1 MTAPDERPEMQYSA
15 PTDRFRLAYDR
26 SGSGPSVVL
35 LHGWPGDHTDWDQLV
50 PKLTDIADVLA
61 PDLRGFGQ
69 SDKYEADPEEIYSA
83 HGQARA
89 VAALMDELGLKD
101 AVVAGYDVGGAVSQT
116 IAAMRPDLVKALVVS
131 PHLPGAG
138 KRVLELGPVREF
150 WYTSFHQLDLARQLI
165 DGNGDAVR
173 AYLRHFWSHWSGP
186 NYILDEKRIDHLVEV
201 YSVPGAFIASIN
213 WYRTSSSNPV
223 TAFATESKPSPAQ
236 RLATPTT
243 VLWEDQDPIFPFEW
257 SDQLDAFF
265 KDYTLERLSGVGHFT
280 PLEATDRFANA
291 IKQQLRHALGD
302 ADRSKSSS
310 TPPAKQRRR
319 SANGRR

>member
-1 MTAPDERPEMQYSA
+1 MQYSS
-15 PTDRFRLAYDR
+15 PIDGFRLAYER

-35 LHGWPGDHTDWDQLV
+35 LHGWPGDHTDWDALV
-50 PKLTDIADVLA
+50 PRLRDAADVLA

-89 VAALMDELGLKD
+89 IAALMDEVGLKN

-116 IAAMRPDLVKALVVS
+116 LAATRPDLVKALVVS

-138 KRVLELGPVREF
+138 KRVLEFGPVREF

-165 DGNGDAVR
+165 DGNRDAVR

-186 NYILDEKRIDHLVEV
+186 SYIVDDDRIDHLVEV
-201 YSVPGAFIASIN
+201 YSAPGAFVASIN
-213 WYRTSSSNPV
+213 WYRASSSNPV
-223 TAFATESKPSPAQ
+223 TAFATETKPSPAE

-265 KDYTLERLSGVGHFT
+265 QDYTLERLRGSGHFT
-280 PLEATDRFANA
+280 PLEATDRFAEA
-291 IKQQLRHALGD
+291 IKQRLRNGD
-302 ADRSKSSS
+302 ADRSKPSSA
-310 TPPAKQRRR
+310 PQAKQKRR
-319 SANGRR
+319 SPRGATSSA